1 MRYPSPRQDCRGLSR
16 AHSRSLLPTRPAFMA
31 RRSERARPRSLS
43 SALTRGGG
51 LCGNCR
57 AATTQAF
64 GRETSV
70 LPRGSGRAAA
80 TPGGAG
86 EGWPSPN
93 QLLTLLPSPWLT
105 MVGIRSEAAAA
116 PRGGARRDRPHPPA
130 PSPIAMGEGEKLI
143 RGRAK
148 PSPGPPDCRGA
159 AASRSIPTPV
169 RSPWERG
176 RGVRAV
182 PTSPAARCGG
192 RFRTDT
198 YHCQP
203 AHGERG
209 ARGEGGPGAPGRSRY
224 CPCCAATCRRRRSSC
239 SCSSGVNASPKS
251 SAVTKGRISISDS
264 PGIGFGQRL
273 THAMASAI
281 DGTSQ
286 TQ

>member
-1 MRYPSPRQDCRGLSR
+1 
-16 AHSRSLLPTRPAFMA
+16 MA

-159 AASRSIPTPV
+159 AASRSMPPLVSHGDGRGGATDSGEGLALPRTPGLP
-169 RSPWERG
+169 RRGRFPIETCPCQPFRWERG
-176 RGVRAV
+176 EKPAPGRAKPPRPRV
-182 PTSPAARCGG
+182 AAAR
-192 RFRTDT
+192 RL
-198 YHCQP
+198 P
-203 AHGERG
+203 N
-209 ARGEGGPGAPGRSRY
+209 PGAPVSGCEERGRTVPAAARSR
-224 CPCCAATCRRRRSSC
+224 PGGRLPGSGRAPGTGTGAASRPPPSR
-239 SCSSGVNASPKS
+239 VA
-251 SAVTKGRISISDS
+251 GR
-264 PGIGFGQRL
+264 
-273 THAMASAI
+273 A
-281 DGTSQ
+281 
-286 TQ
+286 